1 VTAGAHLQQ
10 VGENWVAEE
19 RAGAVQPDATQRELY
34 DGGMTV
40 RREVLSDEHVDR
52 ANANTTEFT
61 AEFQNMITRIAWG
74 GIWTRPGLSRQMRS
88 VAVLTAMIAHGHW
101 DEFAMHV
108 RAALRNGLTR
118 DEIKE
123 VILQSAIYCG
133 VPSANTAFK
142 VAQKTLDEVDATAQ
156 TDGASGTPTD
166 NTGTDSTKDL
176 NHD

>member
-1 VTAGAHLQQ
+1 MSAQLA
-10 VGENWVAEE
+10 GENWKDDA
-19 RAGAVQPDATQRELY
+19 RAGAVQPDATQRDVY
-34 DGGMTV
+34 DGGMEV
-40 RREVLSDEHVDR
+40 RRAVLSDEHVDR
-52 ANANTTEFT
+52 ANENTDEFT

-142 VAQKTLDEVDATAQ
+142 VAQTTLADIDAA
-156 TDGASGTPTD
+156 
-166 NTGTDSTKDL
+166 STKEQQ
-176 NHD
+176 

>member
-1 VTAGAHLQQ
+1 MSHQQ
-10 VGENWVAEE
+10 VGENWFPQEQT
-19 RAGAVQPDATQRELY
+19 GAVQPDATQRELY

-142 VAQKTLDEVDATAQ
+142 VAQKTLDEIETLETIETLDQIDEDQ
-156 TDGASGTPTD
+156 T
-166 NTGTDSTKDL
+166 TKDS
-176 NHD
+176 NS